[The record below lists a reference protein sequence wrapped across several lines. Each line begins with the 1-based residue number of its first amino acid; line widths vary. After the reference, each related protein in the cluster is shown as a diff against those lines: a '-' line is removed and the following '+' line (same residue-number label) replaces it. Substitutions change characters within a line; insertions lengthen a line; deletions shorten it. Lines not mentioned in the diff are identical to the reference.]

1 VWIGT
6 RVTILGGTE
15 IGRDAVIGAGAVV
28 DAMRVPPGT
37 IVAGNPAR
45 IVGSVERS

>member
-1 VWIGT
+1 
-6 RVTILGGTE
+6 
-15 IGRDAVIGAGAVV
+15 VV